1 MRRARGEAAASRAG
15 VYLPPSPRGRRHT
28 AILPP
33 YPHHPAGLPEEA
45 LPGRCEVTAA
55 PPRKSRS
62 AGGRSAPERSLSGG
76 GAEHP
81 GAGKMVRKLKY
92 HEQKLLRRLDL
103 VNWEAS
109 GGNLA
114 EVRALRRYRVG
125 RREDYVHYK
134 ALARDVR
141 ALARRLRDLGPA
153 SAAFRARCAAA
164 LLEKLHGL
172 GLVNS
177 RHSLAVCE
185 SLSAAAFCRR
195 RLPCLLVK
203 LRMAQ
208 NLRHAVT
215 FVEQGHVRVGPEV
228 VTDPALLVPRA
239 VEDFITWVDASR
251 LRQKVLDYNQ
261 ERDDFDLAA

>member
-1 MRRARGEAAASRAG
+1 
-15 VYLPPSPRGRRHT
+15 
-28 AILPP
+28 
-33 YPHHPAGLPEEA
+33 
-45 LPGRCEVTAA
+45 
-55 PPRKSRS
+55 
-62 AGGRSAPERSLSGG
+62 
-76 GAEHP
+76 
-81 GAGKMVRKLKY
+81 MVRKLKY

-103 VNWEAS
+103 VNWEA
-109 GGNLA
+109 
-114 EVRALRRYRVG
+114 
-125 RREDYVHYK
+125 
-134 ALARDVR
+134 LARSVR
-141 ALARRLRDLGPA
+141 ALARKLRDLGPA

-164 LLEKLHGL
+164 LLEKLYGL

-177 RHSLAVCE
+177 RQSLAVCE

-261 ERDDFDLAA
+261 ERFSHDIKGQGGNAGILGGQQ

>member
-1 MRRARGEAAASRAG
+1 
-15 VYLPPSPRGRRHT
+15 
-28 AILPP
+28 
-33 YPHHPAGLPEEA
+33 
-45 LPGRCEVTAA
+45 
-55 PPRKSRS
+55 
-62 AGGRSAPERSLSGG
+62 
-76 GAEHP
+76 
-81 GAGKMVRKLKY
+81 MVRKLKY
-92 HEQKLLRRLDL
+92 HEKKLLRRLDL

-114 EVRALRRYRVG
+114 EVRALRRYR
-125 RREDYVHYK
+125 
-134 ALARDVR
+134 
-141 ALARRLRDLGPA
+141 
-153 SAAFRARCAAA
+153 FRARCAAA

-177 RHSLAVCE
+177 RQSLAVCE

>member
-1 MRRARGEAAASRAG
+1 AMRRARGGAAASRAG
-15 VYLPPSPRGRRHT
+15 LYLPPS
-28 AILPP
+28 A
-33 YPHHPAGLPEEA
+33 
-45 LPGRCEVTAA
+45 
-55 PPRKSRS
+55 
-62 AGGRSAPERSLSGG
+62 
-76 GAEHP
+76 
-81 GAGKMVRKLKY
+81 
-92 HEQKLLRRLDL
+92 
-103 VNWEAS
+103 
-109 GGNLA
+109 
-114 EVRALRRYRVG
+114 
-125 RREDYVHYK
+125 
-134 ALARDVR
+134 VR

-177 RHSLAVCE
+177 RQSLAVCE

>member
-1 MRRARGEAAASRAG
+1 
-15 VYLPPSPRGRRHT
+15 
-28 AILPP
+28 
-33 YPHHPAGLPEEA
+33 
-45 LPGRCEVTAA
+45 
-55 PPRKSRS
+55 
-62 AGGRSAPERSLSGG
+62 
-76 GAEHP
+76 
-81 GAGKMVRKLKY
+81 MVRKLKY

-103 VNWEAS
+103 VNWEVS

-114 EVRALRRYRVG
+114 EVRALRRYRLG
-125 RREDYVHYK
+125 RRQDYVLYK
-134 ALARDVR
+134 ALARSVR
-141 ALARRLRDLGPA
+141 DLARRLRDLGPA
-153 SAAFRARCAAA
+153 SAA
-164 LLEKLHGL
+164 LPGL
-172 GLVNS
+172 GLVS
-177 RHSLAVCE
+177 GRHSLAVCE

>member
-1 MRRARGEAAASRAG
+1 
-15 VYLPPSPRGRRHT
+15 
-28 AILPP
+28 
-33 YPHHPAGLPEEA
+33 
-45 LPGRCEVTAA
+45 
-55 PPRKSRS
+55 
-62 AGGRSAPERSLSGG
+62 
-76 GAEHP
+76 
-81 GAGKMVRKLKY
+81 MVRKLKY

-109 GGNLA
+109 AGNLA
-114 EVRALRRYRVG
+114 EVKALRRYRLG
-125 RREDYVHYK
+125 RREDYVQYK
-134 ALARDVR
+134 ALARTVR

-153 SAAFRARCAAA
+153 SAAFRARCATA
-164 LLEKLHGL
+164 LLEKLYEL
-172 GLVNS
+172 GLLS
-177 RHSLAVCE
+177 DRRSLAACE